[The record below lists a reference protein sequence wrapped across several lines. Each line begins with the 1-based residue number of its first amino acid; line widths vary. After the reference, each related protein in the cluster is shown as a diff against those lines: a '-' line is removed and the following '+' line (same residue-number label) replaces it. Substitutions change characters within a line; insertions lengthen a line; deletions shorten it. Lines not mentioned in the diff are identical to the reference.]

1 MEPFAPQAS
10 EDADQDDDEQLG
22 VIDLKNVNSRD
33 FDFLSFAEIYQ
44 GLYNI

>member
-1 MEPFAPQAS
+1 LDQE
-10 EDADQDDDEQLG
+10 EQDDDEQLG

-33 FDFLSFAEIYQ
+33 FDFLSFAEIYE